1 MPSARNSAQMLSGRT
16 VLLPPRFATMLL
28 LPVMVAGLV
37 PGAPAQAAPPPAI
50 ANGQDVTQGR
60 YGFAVKLTMT
70 GIPEAGGGR
79 RDSSCTGALVAP
91 RWVITAGH
99 CFKNSKGTHV
109 SRLVAKLTTATAG
122 RTDLS
127 GTAGHKVKVIAV
139 RQSSSTDVA
148 LAKLEKPITDI
159 TPARLNR
166 KAPKVGAVVR
176 LAGFGRTVDDDPA
189 SLATRMQTGQFKVA
203 SLTRGYVGMTG
214 FAPRRSTSPCSQDSG
229 GPYFTQQGDE
239 AAVLVSV
246 VSHGP
251 SCPHS
256 KVDQAGRIDTIYG
269 WITGIVGKPAPATT
283 KASPRPSQ
291 APSRKPAAPNQ
302 ALARNDQ
309 PGLAADPVVRGA
321 LAAIV
326 IVGFGGVLAL
336 VLGNRSRSRARRRT
350 GAVRRHR
357 R

>member
-1 MPSARNSAQMLSGRT
+1 
-16 VLLPPRFATMLL
+16 VLLRPRSATTLLLMLL
-28 LPVMVAGLV
+28 LPAMVAGLV
-37 PGAPAQAAPPPAI
+37 PGAPARAAAPPPAI

-79 RDSSCTGALVAP
+79 RNSSCTGALIAP

-99 CFKNSKGTHV
+99 CFKNTKGTHV
-109 SRLVAKLTTATAG
+109 SRLVARLTTATAG

-139 RQSSSTDVA
+139 RQSPSTDVA

-159 TPARLNR
+159 APARLNR
-166 KAPKVGAVVR
+166 KAPKVGTVVR
-176 LAGFGRTVDDDPA
+176 LAGFGRTVDDDPS

-203 SLTRGYVGMTG
+203 SLSRGYVGMTG

-229 GPYFTQQGDE
+229 GPYFTQQGD

-256 KVDQAGRIDTIYG
+256 QVDQAGRIDTIYG
-269 WITGIVGKPAPATT
+269 WITGIVGPPAPATP
-283 KASPRPSQ
+283 KATPRTSK
-291 APSRKPAAPNQ
+291 APSGKPSPPPA

-309 PGLAADPVVRGA
+309 AGLSADPTVRVA

-336 VLGNRSRSRARRRT
+336 VLGNRSRRRARRR
-350 GAVRRHR
+350 GNSVRRHR

>member
-1 MPSARNSAQMLSGRT
+1 MRPRSATTLL
-16 VLLPPRFATMLL
+16 VLLL
-28 LPVMVAGLV
+28 LPALAAALALG
-37 PGAPAQAAPPPAI
+37 PGAPARAAAAPPAI
-50 ANGQDVTQGR
+50 ANGEDAVPGR

-99 CFKNSKGTHV
+99 CFKNIKGTHV
-109 SRLVAKLTTATAG
+109 SRLVARLTTATAG

-139 RQSSSTDVA
+139 RQSSTTDVA
-148 LAKLEKPITDI
+148 LARLAEPITDI
-159 TPARLNR
+159 APVKLNR
-166 KAPKVGAVVR
+166 KTPKVGTIVR
-176 LAGFGRTVDDDPA
+176 LAGYGRTVDDDPS
-189 SLATRMQTGQFKVA
+189 SLATHLQTGQFRIA
-203 SLTRGYVGMTG
+203 SVSRGYVGMTG
-214 FAPRRSTSPCSQDSG
+214 RSPQRDTSPCSQDSG
-229 GPYFTQQGDE
+229 GPYFTQQGDD

-256 KVDQAGRIDTIYG
+256 RVDQAGRIDTIAG
-269 WITGIVGKPAPATT
+269 WIIGIVGKPAPAT
-283 KASPRPSQ
+283 KAPKPRAGKSSGAPPS
-291 APSRKPAAPNQ
+291 APAGDDR
-302 ALARNDQ
+302 ALVGGDR
-309 PGLAADPVVRGA
+309 PGLATDPAVRTA

-326 IVGFGGVLAL
+326 VVGFGGVPAL
-336 VLGNRSRSRARRRT
+336 ILSNRRRR
-350 GAVRRHR
+350 GHRRGGVRRHR

>member
-1 MPSARNSAQMLSGRT
+1 ML
-16 VLLPPRFATMLL
+16 LMLL
-28 LPVMVAGLV
+28 LPAVTAGPVLGS
-37 PGAPAQAAPPPAI
+37 GAPARAAARPPAI

-70 GIPEAGGGR
+70 GIPQAGGGR
-79 RDSSCTGALVAP
+79 RNSSCTGALIAP

-99 CFKNSKGTHV
+99 CFKNTRGTHV
-109 SRLVAKLTTATAG
+109 SRTVARLTTATAG

-139 RQSSSTDVA
+139 RQSPATDVA
-148 LAKLEKPITDI
+148 LAQLAEPITDI
-159 TPARLNR
+159 TPARLSR
-166 KAPKVGAVVR
+166 KAPKVGTVVR
-176 LAGFGRTVDDDPA
+176 LAGFGRTVDDDPS
-189 SLATRMQTGQFKVA
+189 SLVTRLQTGQFKVT

-214 FAPRRSTSPCSQDSG
+214 HAPRRTTSPCKQDSG
-229 GPYFTQQGDE
+229 GPYFTQRGDD

-256 KVDQAGRIDTIYG
+256 RVDQAGRIDTIAG
-269 WITGIVGKPAPATT
+269 WITGIVGKPAPAT
-283 KASPRPSQ
+283 KAP
-291 APSRKPAAPNQ
+291 KPAAKKSSRAPTGAPARDDR
-302 ALARNDQ
+302 ALAGAER
-309 PGLAADPVVRGA
+309 PGLGTDPAVRTA

-326 IVGFGGVLAL
+326 VAGFGGVLAL
-336 VLGNRSRSRARRRT
+336 VLGNRGRRGHRR
-350 GAVRRHR
+350 GGVRRHR